1 MLYAATAQL
10 YGYARNSAGR
20 WLTLRGGLFA
30 GTLLTFVHS
39 LGEVGAT
46 VTVSGNLRLHAFRA
60 LAGTDLPVL
69 VVPAEEI

>member
-1 MLYAATAQL
+1 M
-10 YGYARNSAGR
+10 
-20 WLTLRGGLFA
+20 RGGLFA